1 MADLVIVE
9 SPGKT
14 RKINQILGSGYVVRA
29 SLGHVRD
36 LPQPKR
42 DGRSPGKPRQQVGL
56 GLDIADGWKPTWEI
70 IDSKAKVVREL
81 RSIGCNGVVWL
92 ATDLDREGE
101 AIAWHLR
108 DLLGG
113 SEDRFR
119 RVTFSEI
126 TPAAVR
132 AAFESPRGIDYDLV
146 RAQQARRFLDRVVG
160 FTVSPLLSRRLRAG
174 LSAGRVQSAALA
186 ILAARDEK
194 IRIFA
199 PEEFFGVDVL
209 LVVDGADPVRVSLVD
224 ADGGVVRF
232 AGRAEADA
240 LAAHLGS
247 VAVTLDDV
255 AEKDASQRPKP
266 PFTTSTLQQA
276 ASSLLKLSVSDTMV
290 VAQKLYEAGKIT
302 YMRSDSVMVA
312 PEAQEAARSWL
323 TAAFGE
329 GAVPAEPPR
338 YESKE
343 GSQEAHEAIRPTD
356 PAAGPEGIDPVLAPL
371 YDLIRRRLL
380 ASQMTPARIRR
391 TIWKL
396 SAPGA
401 TGESVHLE
409 AKGRVV
415 VDPGFHR
422 VLPPASAADEPP
434 AVPALDPGTVWA
446 PGSAEPE
453 VSSSWT
459 KPPPRYT
466 EASLVAELESAG
478 VGRPSTYANTLKTL
492 VDRGYVL
499 LDGRVFVVT
508 PLGRLVCG
516 RLRRHFP
523 KVTDVGFT
531 ADLESRLDEVAS
543 GRAGMRGL
551 LDGFY
556 GKLRDELS
564 GAEGDP
570 SFVPPKPAVVDWP
583 CPRCQGPMAVLLEQG
598 RLVRAC
604 RTCPDPAE
612 LAWAP
617 KKARRRAAKQES
629 SEKAASEQAA
639 ADQRLQARC
648 GVCGGAQQRWK
659 VVAGGY
665 VHLCAAWPACG
676 GVSVEA
682 GRGGSRGTGSR
693 TRAAAGRR
701 G

>member
-1 MADLVIVE
+1 MPDLVIVE

-42 DGRSPGKPRQQVGL
+42 NGSSGPRRQTSL
-56 GLDIADGWKPTWEI
+56 GLDIPGGWKPEWEI
-70 IDSKAKVVREL
+70 VDSKAKVVREL
-81 RSIGCNGVVWL
+81 RSLGRSGTVWL

-113 SEDRFR
+113 SETRFR

-126 TPAAVR
+126 TPPAVR
-132 AAFESPRGIDYDLV
+132 AAFQSPRAIDYDLV
-146 RAQQARRFLDRVVG
+146 HAQQARRFLDRVVG

-194 IRIFA
+194 IRVFRPA
-199 PEEFFGVDVL
+199 AFFGVDVL
-209 LVVDGADPVRVSLVD
+209 LEVDGAEPVRASVVD

-232 AGRAEADA
+232 DDRGEAEA
-240 LAAHLGS
+240 LAAHLAS

-255 AEKDASQRPKP
+255 VQKDASQRPKP
-266 PFTTSTLQQA
+266 PFTTSTMQQA
-276 ASSLLKLSVSDTMV
+276 ASSRLRLSVSDTMAI
-290 VAQKLYEAGKIT
+290 AQKLYEAGKIT
-302 YMRSDSVMVA
+302 YMRSDAVMIA

-323 TAAFGE
+323 TVAFGE

-356 PAAGPEGIDPVLAPL
+356 PAAGAEGIDPAHAPL

-391 TIWKL
+391 TTWKL
-396 SAPGA
+396 SVLRPSGQPVRLVAQ
-401 TGESVHLE
+401 
-409 AKGRVV
+409 GRVV

-422 VLPPASAADEPP
+422 VLPPASLADEPP
-434 AVPALDPGTVWA
+434 AVPDLAAGTVWA
-446 PGSAEPE
+446 PGSAAPE

-492 VDRGYVL
+492 VDRRYVL

-508 PLGRLVCG
+508 PLGRLVCA
-516 RLRRHFP
+516 RLRQHFP

-531 ADLESRLDEVAS
+531 AELEKQLDEVAS
-543 GRAGMRGL
+543 GRAGMHPL

-556 GKLRDELS
+556 GKLRGELS
-564 GAEGDP
+564 DAESDRT
-570 SFVPPKPAVVDWP
+570 FVPPKPAVVDRP
-583 CPRCQGPMAVLLEQG
+583 CPDCGGPTAVLLERGQ
-598 RLVRAC
+598 LVLAC
-604 RTCPDPAE
+604 RTCPDPEE
-612 LAWAP
+612 LVWSPRKATRSVV
-617 KKARRRAAKQES
+617 KKES

-639 ADQRLQARC
+639 ADQRLQSRC
-648 GVCGGAQQRWK
+648 RLCGGAQQRWK
-659 VVAGGY
+659 VAGGY

-676 GVSVEA
+676 GVAFEA
-682 GRGGSRGTGSR
+682 GRRARARRAGAGSRS
-693 TRAAAGRR
+693 AVRR
-701 G
+701 S